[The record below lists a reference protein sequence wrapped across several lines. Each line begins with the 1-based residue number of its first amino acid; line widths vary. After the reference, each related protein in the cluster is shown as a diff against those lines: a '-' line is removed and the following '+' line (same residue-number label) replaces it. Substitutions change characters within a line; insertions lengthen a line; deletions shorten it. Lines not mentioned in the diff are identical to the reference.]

1 MKKGKG
7 AVIVLII
14 LACLGLSGWYASTI
28 LGDTSASQKETD
40 NSKESEGIKLGL
52 DLSGGV
58 SITYD
63 IVEDNPSATDIA
75 DTIAKLEER
84 AASYTTEYS
93 VYQVGDD
100 RITVEIPGVYDANE
114 VLNDLGSPGALYFIR
129 QKDSDGNANYTYD
142 SSTGKYVLN
151 YDIDTL
157 VENGSVVMTGSDVK
171 SAEATY
177 EKSSSGV
184 QQNTP
189 VVALTL
195 KDDAVQT
202 WADVTTEAYAN
213 GESVGIYY
221 DDHFISV
228 PRVSAAITDGNCVIN
243 GMSDFQEAENLAT
256 FIRVGAINLKLQ
268 ELESNVEGAQL
279 GGAAL
284 SSSIKAAGIGLALV
298 MLFMI
303 VMYGISGFAA
313 SVGLGIYTSLV
324 IAFVYWFEIT
334 LTLPG
339 IAGIIL
345 GIGMAVDANVIVF
358 ARIREEIAAGRTV
371 SSAINEGYK
380 KALSAI
386 LDGQVTTFIAALVLM
401 VLGSGTVKGFA
412 YTLIISIVLSLFTA
426 LFVAKYLMQGLY
438 AIGFKSEKLYG
449 RAKDRKPINF
459 LKHKAVYFI
468 ISIVVIVAG
477 FVGMGVYS
485 AQGSRALNYS
495 LEFAGGT
502 STKADFGKDYTV
514 EQVESDIVP
523 EVAAVIGDNAIQAT
537 TVNGSTDIV
546 LKTRTLTLDERE
558 ELDSMLV
565 EKFGVDESSI
575 ETQSISSTISS
586 EMRSD
591 AIKAVIV
598 ACIFMLLYIWF
609 RFKDIRFATSAILA
623 LVHDVLVVLTAY
635 ALIRISVGGTFIAC
649 MLTIVGYSVND
660 TIVIF
665 DRIRENMHG
674 LKNQNAE
681 GLAEIANKSLTQT
694 LSRSINTSLTT
705 FVMVLLLFIFG
716 HTSIRE
722 FSLPLMVG
730 VLCGTYSSICI
741 ATELWYVMKL
751 YLGKSAIKKQA
762 AAPAKGS
769 KKANNK

>member
-7 AVIVLII
+7 AIIVLII

-63 IVEDNPSATDIA
+63 IVEDSPSATDIA

-114 VLNDLGSPGALYFIR
+114 VLNDLGSPGALYFIK
-129 QKDSDGNANYTYD
+129 QKDSDGNANYKYD
-142 SSTGKYVLN
+142 SSTGEYVLN

-195 KDDAVQT
+195 KDDAVKT

-213 GESVGIYY
+213 SESVGIYY

-243 GMSDFQEAENLAT
+243 GMSDYEEAENLAT

-358 ARIREEIAAGRTV
+358 ARIREEIAAGKTV

-523 EVAAVIGDNAIQAT
+523 EVSAVIGDNAIQAT

-558 ELDSMLV
+558 KLDSMLV

-674 LKNQNAE
+674 LKNQDAE
-681 GLAEIANKSLTQT
+681 SLAEIANKSLTQT
-694 LSRSINTSLTT
+694 LSRSINTSITT
-705 FVMVLLLFIFG
+705 FIMVLLLFIMG
-716 HTSIRE
+716 VSSIRE
-722 FSLPLMVG
+722 FALPLMVG
-730 VLCGTYSSICI
+730 LLCGSYSSIFI

-751 YLGKSAIKKQA
+751 HFGKNRIIKK
-762 AAPAKGS
+762 
-769 KKANNK
+769 